1 MMKTEANAADFRASL
16 AGSRDIARRQQDRF
30 RRMSGQAKEPED
42 HWLRPGGM
50 RLAGALWRPEKK
62 GITIVFQSGHH
73 YHLPVAALEGVR
85 AERIFSAFIEELEDR
100 VVVMTWDGRTTEFP
114 SDFVLFHCEPG
125 YRRRVEAAGR
135 VKEESLAG
143 RVGRRVRRIRKM
155 KGMSLRRL
163 AAEAGMAVANASNLE
178 TGKHEPRL
186 ETLDRVAAVLGVTV
200 AELVAR

>member
-1 MMKTEANAADFRASL
+1 MKSEAKAADFRASL
-16 AGSRDIARRQQDRF
+16 ADSRDIARRFQDRF
-30 RRMSGQAKEPED
+30 RRMTGQAKEPED

-50 RLAGALWRPEKK
+50 RLAGAQWRPGKK
-62 GITIVFQSGHH
+62 SIAVVFRSGHH

-114 SDFVLFHCEPG
+114 SDFVLFHCEPR
-125 YRRRVEAAGR
+125 YRRRVAAVGK

-143 RVGRRVRRIRKM
+143 RVGRRIRQIRKM
-155 KGMSLRRL
+155 KGISLRRL
-163 AAEAGMAVANASNLE
+163 AVETGIAVANASNLE

-186 ETLDRVAAVLGVTV
+186 ETLDRVASVLGVTV